1 MLHFSIFYQCLHCP
15 VIKRFL
21 AHLGFFNLAVQLR
34 PKSENCP
41 SFKGGGGG
49 ETNNYRHGHHLVA
62 PTIKQSTRDD
72 NMIRKL
78 LKRFGFD
85 TNYAGAL
92 IFGGKQ
98 STACSHDKRSM
109 KAN

>member
-41 SFKGGGGG
+41 SLKGGGGG
-49 ETNNYRHGHHLVA
+49 EANNYSHGHHLVA

-72 NMIRKL
+72 KMIRKL

-85 TNYAGAL
+85 TNYAEDL
-92 IFGGKQ
+92 KYLVVNKVQ
-98 STACSHDKRSM
+98 PVHMTKDQ
-109 KAN
+109 